1 MKIKYKRLRLIA
13 IAVFFTS
20 IGLWL
25 ILKNF
30 NENIVFFFT
39 PTELKQKS
47 VANEVIR
54 VGGLVTK
61 DSITKIDD
69 GLITE
74 FIITDNH
81 NNLTI
86 RYKGIL
92 PNLFRENQ
100 GIVAKGKLVNNIF
113 IASELLAKHDEN
125 YMPKEVSATIKKGQS
140 TIYKD

>member
-1 MKIKYKRLRLIA
+1 MKEKYKRLRLI
-13 IAVFFTS
+13 IVAVCFTS

-39 PTELKQKS
+39 PTELRQKS
-47 VANEVIR
+47 ITNEIIR
-54 VGGLVTK
+54 VGGLVMK
-61 DSITKIDD
+61 NSITKIDD

-74 FIITDNH
+74 FIITDNQ

-100 GIVAKGKLVNNIF
+100 GIVVKGKLIDNIF
-113 IASELLAKHDEN
+113 IAKELLAKHDEN
-125 YMPKEVSATIKKGQS
+125 YIPREISKTIKKDPA
-140 TIYKD
+140 K